1 MIKIINDLFKR
12 TSIGN
17 GVRRTWAKFLFGH
30 SQRHKKRKFI
40 SLRSLLSSEEFQL
53 SHYDLPIVLGK
64 GDDDSV
70 SLFDLHKRPVKIIY
84 RKANTGETVLVDS
97 MITSLLYEKSSKE
110 VIIIMI
116 DPKEQLCYGS
126 LLHELSRQQ
135 DYANSSDRGMELLS
149 LLLEERDEQ
158 ARLLVE
164 SNRRNMD
171 EYNKLQS

>member
-1 MIKIINDLFKR
+1 M
-12 TSIGN
+12 
-17 GVRRTWAKFLFGH
+17 
-30 SQRHKKRKFI
+30 
-40 SLRSLLSSEEFQL
+40 
-53 SHYDLPIVLGK
+53 PIVLGK

-70 SLFDLHKRPVKIIY
+70 CLFELHKRPVKIIY
-84 RKANTGETVLVDS
+84 GKANTGETILVDS
-97 MITSLLYEKSSKE
+97 MITSILYEKSSKE

-126 LLHELSRQQ
+126 LLHEPSRQQ
-135 DYANSSDRGMELLS
+135 DNANSSDRGMELLS

-164 SNRRNMD
+164 SNQRNMD

>member
-12 TSIGN
+12 FITGLSGDIVDTSDE
-17 GVRRTWAKFLFGH
+17 
-30 SQRHKKRKFI
+30 S
-40 SLRSLLSSEEFQL
+40 
-53 SHYDLPIVLGK
+53 LGK
-64 GDDDSV
+64 DSPNHDGQV
-70 SLFDLHKRPVKIIY
+70 SETEYAGLEPNFSLDTLK
-84 RKANTGETVLVDS
+84 GETILVDS
-97 MITSLLYEKSSKE
+97 MITSILYEKSSKE

-126 LLHELSRQQ
+126 LLHEPSRQQ
-135 DYANSSDRGMELLS
+135 DYANSSDSGMELLS

-164 SNRRNMD
+164 SNQRNMD

>member
-1 MIKIINDLFKR
+1 M
-12 TSIGN
+12 
-17 GVRRTWAKFLFGH
+17 
-30 SQRHKKRKFI
+30 
-40 SLRSLLSSEEFQL
+40 
-53 SHYDLPIVLGK
+53 PIVLGK

-70 SLFDLHKRPVKIIY
+70 CLFELHKRPVKIIY
-84 RKANTGETVLVDS
+84 GKANTGETILVDS
-97 MITSLLYEKSSKE
+97 MITSILYEKSSKE

-126 LLHELSRQQ
+126 LLHEPSRQQ
-135 DYANSSDRGMELLS
+135 DYANSSGRGMELLS

-164 SNRRNMD
+164 SNQRNMD